1 MCDKL
6 YSVTS
11 NYFDGDHDHGSYRIG
26 PFTDL
31 TKAACAA
38 EILANYRYE
47 DEWVWIRE
55 EGKLPRIEVT
65 EPGWEAEND
74 TIYINLEPTNPEI
87 HLDNVKN
94 FLHIT
99 YT

>member
-11 NYFDGDHDHGSYRIG
+11 TYFDGDHDHGSYRIG

-31 TKAACAA
+31 PKAEKAA
-38 EILANYRYE
+38 EILANHRYE
-47 DEWVWIRE
+47 DKWKWVKE
-55 EGKLPRIEVT
+55 EGELPRIEAT
-65 EPGWEAEND
+65 EHSWEIGND
-74 TIYINLEPTNPEI
+74 SIYINLEPVNPEV
-87 HLDNVKN
+87 HLDNVEG
-94 FLHIT
+94 FLNIT